1 MRLKE
6 KWGTSLPYMISGSTQ
21 SPQSE
26 AMQLIKSKRY
36 NISDIIT
43 YLDKK
48 ERITLN
54 IKKKLNFR
62 KKSVLIVGGG
72 ESVKNKID
80 YIIEFLFKNPDIFII
95 FSSGRNLDL
104 FKKAKN
110 KSLICITGNEIT
122 KINKSYLKKNKF
134 LINNK
139 IDDKTILPSKTTN
152 FLKLK
157 KNAIN
162 NKISN
167 SPLAISLSA
176 SKELKAKNV
185 YLIGFDGYDKNDK
198 INDYSL
204 FKENQKIFDFYK
216 NKLNLMFLTDTIYEN
231 INKSSIYKY
240 LS

>member
-1 MRLKE
+1 
-6 KWGTSLPYMISGSTQ
+6 
-21 SPQSE
+21 
-26 AMQLIKSKRY
+26 
-36 NISDIIT
+36 
-43 YLDKK
+43 
-48 ERITLN
+48 
-54 IKKKLNFR
+54 
-62 KKSVLIVGGG
+62 LIVGGG

-104 FKKAKN
+104 FKKVKN

-157 KNAIN
+157 KNGIN

-176 SKELKAKNV
+176 TKELKAKNV

>member
-1 MRLKE
+1 M
-6 KWGTSLPYMISGSTQ
+6 
-21 SPQSE
+21 
-26 AMQLIKSKRY
+26 
-36 NISDIIT
+36 
-43 YLDKK
+43 
-48 ERITLN
+48 
-54 IKKKLNFR
+54 
-62 KKSVLIVGGG
+62 
-72 ESVKNKID
+72 
-80 YIIEFLFKNPDIFII
+80 
-95 FSSGRNLDL
+95 
-104 FKKAKN
+104 
-110 KSLICITGNEIT
+110 
-122 KINKSYLKKNKF
+122 
-134 LINNK
+134 
-139 IDDKTILPSKTTN
+139 PSKTTN

-157 KNAIN
+157 KNGIN

-216 NKLNLMFLTDTIYEN
+216 NKLNLIFLTDTIYEN